1 MFSNKNFGLELLSF
15 LNNNNKNKNRHKFK
29 FASEVIQAKVTA
41 PPAQKSRESIENGRP
56 RI

>member
-15 LNNNNKNKNRHKFK
+15 LYNKSKDNHKFK

-41 PPAQKSRESIENGRP
+41 PPVQKKCRERE
-56 RI
+56 

>member
-15 LNNNNKNKNRHKFK
+15 LNNKNKNKHKFK
-29 FASEVIQAKVTA
+29 FASEVVQAKVTA
-41 PPAQKSRESIENGRP
+41 PPEQKKSRENGRP

>member
-15 LNNNNKNKNRHKFK
+15 LYNKSKDNHKFK

-41 PPAQKSRESIENGRP
+41 PPVQKKCRERVWNGRP